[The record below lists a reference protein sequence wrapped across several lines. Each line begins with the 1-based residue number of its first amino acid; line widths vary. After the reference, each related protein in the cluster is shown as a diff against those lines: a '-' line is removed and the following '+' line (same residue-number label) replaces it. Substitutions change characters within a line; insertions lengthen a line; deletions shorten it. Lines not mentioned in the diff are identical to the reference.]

1 MPRQSIMRPYIKIV
15 NRTVFYWWTPEN
27 KTPIFKL
34 LFEIQHTNT
43 YIIQTIIHNT
53 EPKCSKYW
61 HYLKLLFV
69 IF

>member
-34 LFEIQHTNT
+34 LFETQTYKYIYHPNYYPQH
-43 YIIQTIIHNT
+43 
-53 EPKCSKYW
+53 
-61 HYLKLLFV
+61 
-69 IF
+69 